1 MKILFLTSR
10 VPCRPVGGVQ
20 LRVFN
25 FIRVL
30 SRKHDITLLA
40 FADQPV
46 PADEL
51 QWLRRYV
58 RKLEIIVLPRLYS
71 YVNCLR
77 GLFSDKPLQ
86 VHYYESVELRRRLME
101 ILRREKFDLIYFHL
115 IRMAEYSDVF
125 NGEPKILDL
134 TDAISMN
141 YERTCKIHKDHPFKF
156 FHTAQKIESLR
167 LRHYEAAAVK
177 RFDRNLIVSR
187 SDKNFIS
194 QFADVS
200 RMDVVGQGVNLDYF
214 NFYDGPYDE
223 SHIVFLGTMS
233 FLPNQDAVKYF
244 HKAIW
249 PHIKNRMPQMRWQVV
264 GANPSSEILK
274 LQRHP
279 DITVTGSVPDIRPYM
294 QRAVVSICPMRVG
307 SGVKG
312 KVFESMAL
320 GTPVVSTTLGVEGL
334 DVQQGEEIFISDAP
348 EEFARYVCLLAQDAQ
363 RRAQMAQKA
372 RKLIEQK
379 YTWDLAAQPLERI
392 VESFERKNGTMH
404 RRNIAHAMA
413 GAE

>member
-10 VPCRPVGGVQ
+10 VPCRPIGGVQ

-30 SRKHDITLLA
+30 SRRHEITLLT
-40 FADQPV
+40 FSDQPV

-58 RKLEIIVLPRLYS
+58 RKLEIIVLPRLHS
-71 YVNCLR
+71 YWNCLR
-77 GLFSDKPLQ
+77 GLFSNKPLQ
-86 VHYYESVELRRRLME
+86 VHYYESDELRRQLRE
-101 ILRREKFDLIYFHL
+101 IVRREEFDLIYFHL
-115 IRMAEYSDVF
+115 IRMAEYTEVF

-141 YERTCKIHKDHPFKF
+141 YERTCQIHKDHPFKF
-156 FHTAQKIESLR
+156 FHAAQKIESFR

-187 SDKNFIS
+187 ADMRFLG

-200 RMDVVGQGVNLDYF
+200 NMDVVGQGVNLDYF

-223 SHIVFLGTMS
+223 RQIVFLGTMN

-249 PHIKNRMPQMRWQVV
+249 PHIKRRMPQMRWIIV
-264 GANPSSEILK
+264 GANPSPQILK
-274 LQRHP
+274 LQRQP

-294 QRAVVSICPMRVG
+294 QRAAVSICPMRVG

-334 DVQQGEEIFISDAP
+334 DVRQGEEIFIADTP

-363 RRAQMAQKA
+363 RRARMAQKA

-379 YTWDLAAQPLERI
+379 YTWDLAARPLERI
-392 VESFERKNGTMH
+392 IESFERKNGKLHHRTM
-404 RRNIAHAMA
+404 AHAMA